1 MVAQGD
7 RPYFKFSI
15 TQLEHLFETSRSDA
29 AIIAALAYEL
39 KKRSTDR
46 AAKLR
51 SQVTE
56 AAHSISAKRRND
68 VGVQSQSTPSSTGLS
83 ASVITVPSNPGPQ
96 SLPKQEKVSLRS
108 IATLPAPCELGEL
121 PPAVVPPSTNEP
133 RAILSAWTAL
143 EALSPQT
150 YRRPEDLA
158 AGERNCVA
166 DLSASPAPWQRGERS
181 RPQKQLYYQVILGAI
196 LMNKAT
202 EELVK
207 AFGQDEERSERLREK
222 AAIAAILVDRDG
234 VPVEENGVAVSS
246 FAWALP
252 LALQLRLDNLGAW
265 PSIEHGIIDK
275 LRDIVRRVDD
285 DGTPLPL
292 DLATINRA
300 HSWLVTQFGLPDNLV
315 EPPTFALR
323 VYHYFKAKNPP
334 EVSLLNSFFIGD
346 LARAS
351 SLVCKGVVSVGL
363 RRYLGIEAPRH
374 TTDLLTDKVAL
385 EQAVAP
391 AMMPA
396 ARWPSPGGH
405 PLVLLQQAAVN
416 LARSELAKSE
426 GMIAVNGPPGTGK
439 TTLLRDIV
447 AACVLDRALAM
458 SAFDDP
464 ETAFSPSGEKV
475 SAGEK
480 AFFHLYTLAPSLKGH
495 EVLVASSNNK
505 AVENVSRELPA
516 AKAVGRSFDELSYF
530 RSAADLVL
538 GNRDFDAEGRDDQPD
553 PIEAWG
559 LIAAVLGNAKNR
571 FNFQQSFWWHN
582 DRSFRLYLKAAKGD
596 SVVQEIKDPETGK
609 VVERRTPSVVL
620 SERPPSPESAKA
632 DWRRAK
638 KKLLTLKREIDD
650 EFKALE
656 AVRQLC
662 LRLLEMQTELS
673 ENQAKLESKISL
685 RPSFEE
691 HKTQLETQMRNAQQT
706 SDRSQQDISNHLAV
720 RPGFFF
726 RLFRTQVWKEWS
738 QIYIPLV
745 QIAVEA
751 NATLQTTSETL
762 ARAIKALDMFVA
774 EIHRIEGAIAALRQR
789 ITEVSLEIDQHRAEL
804 GDRVVD
810 AAFFAKGHE
819 ASNLASPW
827 LPDSLHRKR

>member
-1 MVAQGD
+1 LGKL
-7 RPYFKFSI
+7 P
-15 TQLEHLFETSRSDA
+15 
-29 AIIAALAYEL
+29 
-39 KKRSTDR
+39 ST
-46 AAKLR
+46 
-51 SQVTE
+51 
-56 AAHSISAKRRND
+56 
-68 VGVQSQSTPSSTGLS
+68 
-83 ASVITVPSNPGPQ
+83 
-96 SLPKQEKVSLRS
+96 
-108 IATLPAPCELGEL
+108 
-121 PPAVVPPSTNEP
+121 VVPPSTNEP

-150 YRRPEDLA
+150 YRRPEELA
-158 AGERNCVA
+158 AGDRNCVA
-166 DLSASPAPWQRGERS
+166 EFSASLAPWQRGERS

-292 DLATINRA
+292 DLATINLA

-374 TTDLLTDKVAL
+374 ATDLLTDKVAL

-530 RSAADLVL
+530 RSVADLVL
-538 GNRDFDAEGRDDQPD
+538 GNRDFDAEGCADQPD
-553 PIEAWG
+553 LIETWG

-632 DWRRAK
+632 NWRRAK
-638 KKLLTLKREIDD
+638 KKLLTLKHEIDD
-650 EFKALE
+650 ELKALE

-662 LRLLEMQTELS
+662 LRLVEMQTELS
-673 ENQAKLESKISL
+673 ENQAKLESQISL

-691 HKTQLETQMRNAQQT
+691 HKTQLETQMRNAQQA
-706 SDRSQQDISNHLAV
+706 SDRSQQDISNHLAA

-745 QIAVEA
+745 QTAVEA

-762 ARAIKALDMFVA
+762 ARAIKALDTFAA
-774 EIHRIEGAIAALRQR
+774 EIHRIEGTIAALKA
-789 ITEVSLEIDQHRAEL
+789 TNH
-804 GDRVVD
+804 
-810 AAFFAKGHE
+810 
-819 ASNLASPW
+819 
-827 LPDSLHRKR
+827 